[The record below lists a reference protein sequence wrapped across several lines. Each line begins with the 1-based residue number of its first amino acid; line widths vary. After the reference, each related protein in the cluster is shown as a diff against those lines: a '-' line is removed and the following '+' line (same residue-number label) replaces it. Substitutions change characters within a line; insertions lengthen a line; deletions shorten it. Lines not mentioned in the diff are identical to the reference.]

1 VRSTNPTSFTEDR
14 NFKDTWHAAIGARY
28 RFAEPWL
35 WSVGFAYDSSPVD
48 KKDRT
53 PDMPLDRQIRL
64 GTGLQYNW
72 NQNLT
77 LGAAYT
83 YVDLGDAK
91 IDQQGGALQG
101 NLKGDYKT
109 NNIHAL
115 AVNLIWRY

>member
-14 NFKDTWHAAIGARY
+14 NFNDTWHAAIGARY

-72 NQNLT
+72 NQNVT

-83 YVDLGDAK
+83 YVDLGDAR
-91 IDQQGGALQG
+91 IDQQGGLFRV
-101 NLKGDYKT
+101 L
-109 NNIHAL
+109 
-115 AVNLIWRY
+115 

>member
-28 RFAEPWL
+28 RFGEPWL